1 MTMAGFLENFLSSL
15 KRKFPFL
22 DKDYINPEVF
32 TGVLMHLVI
41 FVIILGLVLLL
52 LQRLQTLLP

>member
-1 MTMAGFLENFLSSL
+1 MTMTGFLENFLSSL

-22 DKDYINPEVF
+22 DKDYVNPDVF
-32 TGVLMHLVI
+32 TGVLMHLVLFI
-41 FVIILGLVLLL
+41 IILGLVLLL

>member
-1 MTMAGFLENFLSSL
+1 MTMAGSLENFLSAL

-22 DKDYINPEVF
+22 NNDYVKPDVV
-32 TGVLMHLVI
+32 TGLVMHLVLFI
-41 FVIILGLVLLL
+41 IILVLVLLL

>member
-1 MTMAGFLENFLSSL
+1 MTMTGFLENFLSSL

-22 DKDYINPEVF
+22 DKDYVNPDVF
-32 TGVLMHLVI
+32 TGVLMHLVLVI
-41 FVIILGLVLLL
+41 IILGLVLLL